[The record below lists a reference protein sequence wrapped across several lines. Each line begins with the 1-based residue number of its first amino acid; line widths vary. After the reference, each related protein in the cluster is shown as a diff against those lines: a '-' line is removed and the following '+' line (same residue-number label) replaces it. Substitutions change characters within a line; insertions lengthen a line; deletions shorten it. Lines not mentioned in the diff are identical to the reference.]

1 MVLAVT
7 DERSCYEGV
16 KQAKKALCANGAQ
29 EHCDST
35 WAEIMETNAFF
46 IMTAAINAP
55 VSPDIAF
62 WAEND
67 SPSN

>member
-1 MVLAVT
+1 
-7 DERSCYEGV
+7 
-16 KQAKKALCANGAQ
+16 
-29 EHCDST
+29 
-35 WAEIMETNAFF
+35 METNAFF